1 MRGSVVDLLDTSVGR
16 TNLAQLLLAR
26 RLVVQD
32 LTGFMRLAPLLH
44 EVPGL
49 PGGAALRT
57 AVGGLGRVTR
67 LLGLGR

>member
-1 MRGSVVDLLDTSVGR
+1 
-16 TNLAQLLLAR
+16 
-26 RLVVQD
+26 
-32 LTGFMRLAPLLH
+32 MRLAPLLH

-67 LLGLGR
+67 LLRLGR